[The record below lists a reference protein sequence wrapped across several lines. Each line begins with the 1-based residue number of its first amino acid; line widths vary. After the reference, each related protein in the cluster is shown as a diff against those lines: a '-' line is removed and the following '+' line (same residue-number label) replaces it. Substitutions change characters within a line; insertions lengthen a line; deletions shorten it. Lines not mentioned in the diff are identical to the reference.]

1 MKKSILVI
9 VTVFLMSMVLIACG
23 GSGSSNS
30 NQSNANNN
38 NNTNTN
44 ANAGSDNKSETIVLK
59 LATSVPPEGAFS
71 KLGIE
76 PFIEK
81 VAELTNGRIKVEHY
95 PSETLGKAQDLFQ
108 LASDGVADISY
119 INVGVNV
126 DKIPLANLASLPGLF
141 GSGYQGSMALY
152 DVTQQSPFIDEYL
165 KHGVRPIFGGTTR
178 PFDVWTTGHE
188 IRTPDDI
195 KGVQIGGGGG
205 VTNEIIESVG
215 AVAVTTTP
223 PEIFESME
231 RGVIKGYMMH
241 AVIMKDYGALEVAK
255 YGTQNLQMGGFAFN
269 FVMNEKK
276 WQSLSADEQEALL
289 IAGRGLAESAKL
301 WQDEASEQAIEEYKD
316 KIKLHYIT
324 DEEKALWQ
332 AEFDKFNEIQ
342 IQKYKD
348 RGLDAETAVK
358 MIKEAV
364 SKYPVK
370 G

>member
-9 VTVFLMSMVLIACG
+9 VTVFVMSMVLIACG
-23 GSGSSNS
+23 GSGSSNN
-30 NQSNANNN
+30 NQNNANS
-38 NNTNTN
+38 NTNTN
-44 ANAGSDNKSETIVLK
+44 AGNNNKTEVIKLK

-76 PFIEK
+76 PFIAK
-81 VAELTNGRIKVEHY
+81 VDELTNGRIQVEHY

-152 DVTQQSPFIDEYL
+152 EVTQQSPFIDEYL

-178 PFDVWTTGHE
+178 PFDVWTTGLE
-188 IRTPDDI
+188 VRTPEDV

-205 VTNEIIESVG
+205 AINEIIELVG
-215 AVAVTTTP
+215 AVPVTTTP
-223 PEIFESME
+223 PEIFESLE
-231 RGVIKGYMMH
+231 RGVIKGYTMH
-241 AVIMKDYGALEVAK
+241 AAIMKDYGALEVAK
-255 YGTQNLQMGGFAFN
+255 FGTQNLQMGGFAFN
-269 FVMNEKK
+269 FVMNENK
-276 WQSLSADEQEALL
+276 WQSLSAEEQEALL
-289 IAGRGLAESAKL
+289 IAGKGLAESAKY
-301 WQDEASEQAIEEYKD
+301 WQDEASETAINEYKD

-324 DEEKALWQ
+324 EEEKAKWQ
-332 AEFDKFNEIQ
+332 VEFDKFNDIQ

-348 RGLDAETAVK
+348 RGLDAETAVN

-364 SKYPVK
+364 SKYPVQ